1 MMRLKVFFTCFVF
14 VLLISCNR
22 KEARVD
28 TQRHHR
34 TNIDSMM
41 IETLM
46 AKQEFALAI
55 IKIDSILP
63 LKPVGQRG
71 FYYYKR
77 GFNSLM
83 LEHHVEAI
91 SNFEQSILLGYKVK
105 ASTAMLQ
112 TAKTMKDT
120 YKKYAK

>member
-1 MMRLKVFFTCFVF
+1 
-14 VLLISCNR
+14 
-22 KEARVD
+22 
-28 TQRHHR
+28 
-34 TNIDSMM
+34 
-41 IETLM
+41 
-46 AKQEFALAI
+46 
-55 IKIDSILP
+55 
-63 LKPVGQRG
+63 
-71 FYYYKR
+71 
-77 GFNSLM
+77 M

>member
-14 VLLISCNR
+14 VLLISCNQ

-63 LKPVGQRG
+63 LKPVG
-71 FYYYKR
+71 
-77 GFNSLM
+77 
-83 LEHHVEAI
+83 
-91 SNFEQSILLGYKVK
+91 
-105 ASTAMLQ
+105 
-112 TAKTMKDT
+112 
-120 YKKYAK
+120 